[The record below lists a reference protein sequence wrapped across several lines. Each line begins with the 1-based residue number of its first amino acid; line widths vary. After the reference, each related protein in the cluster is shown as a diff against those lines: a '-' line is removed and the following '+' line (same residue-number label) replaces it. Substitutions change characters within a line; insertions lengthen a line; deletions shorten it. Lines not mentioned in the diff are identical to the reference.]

1 MILLT
6 CGFIVEARTAAS
18 DQIHAVPGGGD
29 ASYLAAELDRLA
41 PQAAGIVSWGLTG
54 ALRDDLS
61 IGDWVIGSGVSG
73 GFEHDTDAVWAERVR
88 AALPGA
94 HHGRFHADG
103 LLADAPAKRALGA
116 GGRLAVD
123 MESHIAAR
131 VAAAH
136 GLPLLIARVVSDRVD
151 DAMPPAVLVSMGPR
165 GKTAYARVAASLAR
179 HPAQVPAFAAFARHS
194 MMCLNVLRAGRVRLG
209 PRLAAPPLEGEG
221 DHRPS
226 AMVEG

>member
-1 MILLT
+1 MPLILLT
-6 CGFIVEARTAAS
+6 CGFIIEAQTAAS
-18 DQIHAVPGGGD
+18 GAIRAVPGGGD

-41 PQAAGIVSWGLTG
+41 PQAEAIVSWGLAG
-54 ALRDDLS
+54 ALTDDLA

-73 GFEHDTDAVWAERVR
+73 EIEHDCDAGWSERVL

-94 HHGRFHADG
+94 YHGRFHADG

-116 GGRLAVD
+116 SGRLAVD
-123 MESHIAAR
+123 MESHVAAR

-151 DAMPPAVLVSMGPR
+151 DAMPPAVLVSMGPKGR
-165 GKTAYARVAASLAR
+165 TAYARVAASLAR

-194 MMCLNVLRAGRVRLG
+194 MACLKVLREGRARMG
-209 PRLAAPPLEGEG
+209 PRLALG
-221 DHRPS
+221 
-226 AMVEG
+226 

>member
-6 CGFIVEARTAAS
+6 CGFIVEAKTAAS
-18 DQIHAVPGGGD
+18 GDIHAVPGGGD
-29 ASYLAAELDRLA
+29 ATYLAAELDRLA
-41 PQAAGIVSWGLTG
+41 PDAEAIVSWGLTG
-54 ALRDDLS
+54 ALRDDLK
-61 IGDWVIGSGVSG
+61 IGDWVIGTGVSG
-73 GFEHDTDAVWAERVR
+73 GFDHDCDAGWIERVA

-94 HHGRFHADG
+94 RAGRFHADG

-116 GGRLAVD
+116 GGAVAVD

-136 GLPLLIARVVSDRVD
+136 GLPFLILRVVSDRVD
-151 DAMPPAVLVSMGPR
+151 DEMPPAVLVSMGPKGR
-165 GKTAYARVAASLAR
+165 TDYARVAASLVR
-179 HPAQVPAFAAFARHS
+179 HPRQIPAFSAFARHS
-194 MMCLNVLRAGRVRLG
+194 MGCLKVLREGRVRLG
-209 PRLAAPPLEGEG
+209 PRLSSPPLQGEG

>member
-6 CGFIVEARTAAS
+6 CGFIVEARTATSS
-18 DQIHAVPGGGD
+18 DIHAVPGGGD
-29 ASYLAAELDRLA
+29 AAYLAAELDRRA
-41 PQAAGIVSWGLTG
+41 PHAEAIVSWGLAG
-54 ALRDDLS
+54 ALRDDLA
-61 IGDWVIGSGVSG
+61 IGDWVIGTGVSG
-73 GFEHDTDAVWAERVR
+73 GFEHDCDAAWVVRAR

-94 HHGRFHADG
+94 RSGRFHADG

-116 GGRLAVD
+116 GGSMAVD

-136 GLPLLIARVVSDRVD
+136 GLPFAILRVVSDRVD

-194 MMCLNVLRAGRVRLG
+194 MACLKVLKTGRIRLG
-209 PRLAAPPLEGEG
+209 PRLGAP
-221 DHRPS
+221 D
-226 AMVEG
+226 VERN

>member
-6 CGFIVEARTAAS
+6 CGFITEARTAAS
-18 DQIHAVPGGGD
+18 NAVRGVPGGGD

-41 PQAAGIVSWGLTG
+41 PDADAIVSWGLAG
-54 ALRDDLS
+54 ALRDDLT
-61 IGDWVIGSGVSG
+61 IGDWVVGTGVSG
-73 GFEHDTDAVWAERVR
+73 GFEHDCDPGWRERVL

-94 HHGRFHADG
+94 LAGRFHADG

-116 GGRLAVD
+116 GGAIAVD

-136 GLPLLIARVVSDRVD
+136 GLPFAILRVVSDRVD
-151 DAMPPAVLVSMGPR
+151 DEMPPAVLVSMGPR
-165 GKTAYARVAASLAR
+165 GRTDYARVAASLAR

-194 MMCLNVLRAGRVRLG
+194 IACLRVLRDGRVRLG
-209 PRLAAPPLEGEG
+209 PRLGAPDRSE
-221 DHRPS
+221 RN
-226 AMVEG
+226 